1 MAHLP
6 ESMSEKMRNFA
17 AVNTVPSK
25 SSKKHDWLPE
35 PTLRRLPWYLAYLAI
50 LRRDGVEFVSSRGLA
65 DALDVDA
72 SQIAK
77 DLSHLGL
84 RGKTRIGYEVVA
96 LERELRSYLGF
107 DVGHNAVIVGV
118 GSLGGALIQDRGL
131 QRYGLNIVAGIDT
144 NTDIVGTRAGG
155 IVISGYEALP
165 EIVADN
171 DVTVGIVTVPAR
183 YAQDAAE
190 RLMEAG
196 VRAIWNFTPTRIR
209 VREGVIITNTSI
221 YSHLAVM
228 YNRIDS
234 AEQ

>member
-1 MAHLP
+1 
-6 ESMSEKMRNFA
+6 MRNFA
-17 AVNTVPSK
+17 SVNTVPPK

-50 LRRDGVEFVSSRGLA
+50 LRRDGVEYVSSRGLA
-65 DALDVDA
+65 EALDVDA

-96 LERELRSYLGF
+96 LERELRGFLGF
-107 DVGHNAVIVGV
+107 DIGHNAVIVGV

-144 NTDIVGTRAGG
+144 NTDIAGTRAGG
-155 IVISGYEALP
+155 IVISGYEALN
-165 EIVADN
+165 EIVSDN
-171 DVTVGIVTVPAR
+171 DVTVGIITVPAR
-183 YAQDAAE
+183 HAQDAAE
-190 RLMEAG
+190 RLMDAG

-209 VREGVIITNTSI
+209 VRDGVIITNTSI

-228 YNRIDS
+228 YNRIDN
-234 AEQ
+234 AGQ